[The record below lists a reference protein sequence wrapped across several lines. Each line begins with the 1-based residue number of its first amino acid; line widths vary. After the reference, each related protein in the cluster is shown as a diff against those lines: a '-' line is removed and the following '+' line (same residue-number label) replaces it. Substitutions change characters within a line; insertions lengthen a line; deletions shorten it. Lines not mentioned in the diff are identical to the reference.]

1 MGAGA
6 RQKETMMDETS
17 APGAGAPSSGEEQAG
32 YAAPPA
38 APGPSG
44 LSPKPEERPW
54 YLRPSIDIW
63 LGPLL
68 IVACLGLRFGWN
80 GIEGPPFPFWGVA
93 YVIGAAGIF
102 LTYAG
107 WADRGRG

>member
-6 RQKETMMDETS
+6 QSEETAMDDTTS
-17 APGAGAPSSGEEQAG
+17 PEAGAPSSGEEQAG

-44 LSPKPEERPW
+44 LPPKPEERPW